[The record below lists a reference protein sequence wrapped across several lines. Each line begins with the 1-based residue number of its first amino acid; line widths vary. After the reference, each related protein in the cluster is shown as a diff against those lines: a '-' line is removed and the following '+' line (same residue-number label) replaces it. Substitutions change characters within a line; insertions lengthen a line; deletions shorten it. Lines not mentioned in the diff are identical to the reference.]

1 MEMDYVV
8 MAVGSKTDRE
18 LLSTLDMELTNYGYL
33 KVNEKYQTSKK
44 KIFAGGDLIG
54 TKATVAWA
62 ARSGREAAKE
72 IKEFLLLEKE

>member
-18 LLSTLDMELTNYGYL
+18 LLSKLDMELTNYGYL

-72 IKEFLLLEKE
+72 IKEF